1 VNSYFILRSKAY
13 YKTYLPVQNI
23 YQKSSGYC
31 ILLLLSLAGS
41 CQAPKSKELTVGDTI
56 PAFSLP
62 DQDGKIFNSA
72 DHIGKTSLV
81 IFFYPK
87 DESMVCTKEACGFR
101 DRYADLTRAGA
112 LVIGINGGSI
122 DSHKKFQTNDK
133 LPYPLLSD
141 SANKVLNAFGVP
153 KQFFMTG
160 RKTFVV
166 DKTGRIVF
174 TYNSS
179 LRGSKH
185 AEEALAYLKKLKGPS

>member
-1 VNSYFILRSKAY
+1 MIKLFPLLYILVMA
-13 YKTYLPVQNI
+13 
-23 YQKSSGYC
+23 SS
-31 ILLLLSLAGS
+31 AAS
-41 CQAPKSKELTVGDTI
+41 CQGKKGRELDKGDTI

-87 DESMVCTKEACGFR
+87 DESLVCTKEACSFR
-101 DRYADLTRAGA
+101 DLYAALSQAGA
-112 LVIGINGGSI
+112 VVVGINNGSI
-122 DSHKKFQTNDK
+122 ESHKKFQTNDK

-141 SANKVLNAFGVP
+141 PANRVLNAFGVA

-166 DKTGRIVF
+166 DKTGKIVF

-185 AEEALAYLKKLKGPS
+185 AEEVLAFLKKGNAGSSR